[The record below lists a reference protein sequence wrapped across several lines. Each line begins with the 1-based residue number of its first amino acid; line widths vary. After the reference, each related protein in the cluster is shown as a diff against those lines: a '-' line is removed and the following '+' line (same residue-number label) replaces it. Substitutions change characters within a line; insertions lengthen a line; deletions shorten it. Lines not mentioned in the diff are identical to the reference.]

1 MNEKDQEILQSLK
14 QALARKALWE
24 ATELT
29 EEDFL
34 EAEAMP
40 SEEEIAAFHTFSPE
54 FEARMQALFAAERER
69 NAKRLE
75 EGLPVLVPPKDENDV
90 VHWVEAPIEAR
101 KKRKKKNRALRN
113 GLLAA
118 ACLLVFI
125 GVGAVQSIQSGA
137 VFGIEMETFREF
149 YDQFVSVTW
158 GSNEKEA
165 KKVVVL
171 EPGPEV
177 LPEGVVESN
186 RVVTDSRYRIVY
198 EKDGQYVL
206 FISGSTID
214 AGIEMLNDDAS
225 LIEDN
230 LLISGTSCDVFQLP
244 KEDYLIVWE
253 EENFVYTVTAMTTY
267 EHAITIVENM
277 LLKTNKMKS
286 SGICNRDIIIPSQKP
301 SSFV

>member
-118 ACLLVFI
+118 ACLLMFV

-186 RVVTDSRYRIVY
+186 RVVTDSRYKIVY
-198 EKDGQYVL
+198 EKDGEVVL
-206 FISGSTID
+206 RIVGNTID
-214 AGIEMLNDDAS
+214 AGSEKQNDKAVLVS
-225 LIEDN
+225 ED
-230 LLISGTSCDVFQLP
+230 LLIMEVECDIFQIP
-244 KEDYLIVWE
+244 EGNYVAIWE
-253 EENFVYTVTAMTTY
+253 KDGISYNVTASTSYKQT
-267 EHAITIVENM
+267 IKIVENM
-277 LLKTNKMKS
+277 LS
-286 SGICNRDIIIPSQKP
+286 E
-301 SSFV
+301 

>member
-1 MNEKDQEILQSLK
+1 MNEKDQEIMQSLK
-14 QALARKALWE
+14 KALARKALWE

-118 ACLLVFI
+118 ACLLVFV

-137 VFGIEMETFREF
+137 VFGIEMESFREF

-158 GSNEKEA
+158 GSNEKET

-177 LPEGVVESN
+177 LPEGVVESD
-186 RVVTDSRYRIVY
+186 RVVTDSRYKIEY
-198 EKDGQYVL
+198 KKDGQYVL
-206 FISGSTID
+206 FISGSTIA
-214 AGIEMLNDDAS
+214 AGSEMQNDNITIIKKNELVAYVRCDIFQKEGGEYVAIWEDEGISYNIGAS
-225 LIEDN
+225 
-230 LLISGTSCDVFQLP
+230 
-244 KEDYLIVWE
+244 
-253 EENFVYTVTAMTTY
+253 TTY
-267 EHAITIVENM
+267 EQMIKIIENM
-277 LLKTNKMKS
+277 LAEKDLMK
-286 SGICNRDIIIPSQKP
+286 
-301 SSFV
+301 

>member
-1 MNEKDQEILQSLK
+1 MNEKDQEIMQSLK

-118 ACLLVFI
+118 ACLLVFV

-137 VFGIEMETFREF
+137 VFGI
-149 YDQFVSVTW
+149 
-158 GSNEKEA
+158 GA
-165 KKVVVL
+165 GGCAL
-171 EPGPEV
+171 CGPA
-177 LPEGVVESN
+177 LSGMDGPDHGV
-186 RVVTDSRYRIVY
+186 R
-198 EKDGQYVL
+198 G
-206 FISGSTID
+206 
-214 AGIEMLNDDAS
+214 
-225 LIEDN
+225 
-230 LLISGTSCDVFQLP
+230 
-244 KEDYLIVWE
+244 
-253 EENFVYTVTAMTTY
+253 
-267 EHAITIVENM
+267 
-277 LLKTNKMKS
+277 
-286 SGICNRDIIIPSQKP
+286 
-301 SSFV
+301 